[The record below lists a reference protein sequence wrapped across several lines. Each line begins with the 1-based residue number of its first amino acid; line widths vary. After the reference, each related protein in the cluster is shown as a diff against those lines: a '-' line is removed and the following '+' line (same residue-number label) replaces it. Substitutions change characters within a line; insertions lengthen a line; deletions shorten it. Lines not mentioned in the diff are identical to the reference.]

1 MYRKVILKNGLRVVA
16 ERLPELRSVTI
27 GLWVNVGSRDEVHG
41 EEGYSH
47 FIEHMFFK
55 GTTSRSAAQI
65 SREIDALG
73 GELNAFTTRETTT
86 LYVKVLDQH
95 LKPAL
100 TLLSDLFHR
109 SRFDPRDVEKE
120 KQVVLEEVRTV
131 QDDPEDFLQE
141 LHTRQ
146 TLHRHPLGRPILG
159 EVATIQRL
167 RRKDLLHYIETHYH
181 PLETVLAVAGNFQ
194 FKTLIPLVEDA
205 FGSFQGHG
213 RPHVRRW
220 PPEVAGGVLVHRKPL
235 EQAHLCLGLKGI
247 PIDHKDRYAAYVLN
261 AVLGGSVSSR
271 LFHEVRE
278 KRGLAYSIYSYLSTY
293 SDGGTLTVYAAS
305 RPREA
310 PRVVELTTRE
320 IRRLRASG
328 LDRKELQR
336 AKNQM
341 KGNVMLSLESSHSRM
356 HKLAKDELSRGRH
369 ASLEEILEDIDRVS
383 DDQVSRLG
391 SELLDSRY
399 LAVTALGPVSQRGLS
414 QAIC

>member
-146 TLHRHPLGRPILG
+146 TLHRHPLGPMTSRILSCLIFIVKMRGANG
-159 EVATIQRL
+159 ERFGLGTDSASTIRS
-167 RRKDLLHYIETHYH
+167 K
-181 PLETVLAVAGNFQ
+181 
-194 FKTLIPLVEDA
+194 
-205 FGSFQGHG
+205 
-213 RPHVRRW
+213 
-220 PPEVAGGVLVHRKPL
+220 
-235 EQAHLCLGLKGI
+235 
-247 PIDHKDRYAAYVLN
+247 
-261 AVLGGSVSSR
+261 
-271 LFHEVRE
+271 
-278 KRGLAYSIYSYLSTY
+278 
-293 SDGGTLTVYAAS
+293 
-305 RPREA
+305 
-310 PRVVELTTRE
+310 
-320 IRRLRASG
+320 
-328 LDRKELQR
+328 
-336 AKNQM
+336 M
-341 KGNVMLSLESSHSRM
+341 
-356 HKLAKDELSRGRH
+356 
-369 ASLEEILEDIDRVS
+369 
-383 DDQVSRLG
+383 
-391 SELLDSRY
+391 
-399 LAVTALGPVSQRGLS
+399 
-414 QAIC
+414 